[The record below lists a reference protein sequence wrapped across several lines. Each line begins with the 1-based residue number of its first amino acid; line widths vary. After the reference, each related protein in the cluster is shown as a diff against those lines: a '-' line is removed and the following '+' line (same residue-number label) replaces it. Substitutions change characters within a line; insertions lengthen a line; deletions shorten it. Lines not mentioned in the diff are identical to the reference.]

1 MNVIETAL
9 PEVKIIEPAVFGD
22 ERGFFME
29 SWQKQR
35 YAEAGIGAT
44 SDFLQ
49 DNLSYSK
56 KNVVRGLH
64 YQYKNI
70 QAKLLYVLQG
80 SVFDVAVDIRQGS
93 KNFGKWVGVE
103 LSSDNKRQLYVP
115 EGFAHG
121 FCVTS
126 ETVLFAY
133 KCTDIYNPHCELSIQ
148 WNDPDIG
155 IEWPVSNPILSEKD
169 LHSQPL
175 KDIAPD
181 YLAQFI

>member
-1 MNVIETAL
+1 MNVIDTVL
-9 PEVKIIEPAVFGD
+9 PEVKIIEPKVFGD

-29 SWQKQR
+29 TWQKQR
-35 YAEAGIGAT
+35 YTELGIG
-44 SDFLQ
+44 SENSFLQ

-56 KNVVRGLH
+56 LNVVRGLH
-64 YQYKNI
+64 YQYENV
-70 QAKLLYVLQG
+70 QAKLLYVLLG

-93 KNFGKWVGVE
+93 PNFGKWVGVE

-133 KCTDIYNPHCELSIQ
+133 KCTDIYNPKYELSIK
-148 WNDPDIG
+148 WDDPKIG
-155 IEWPVSNPILSEKD
+155 IKWPVTEPILSD
-169 LHSQPL
+169 
-175 KDIAPD
+175 KDINAEPLENVNSN
-181 YLAQFI
+181 YLASY